1 MHFHFKAYISGVKF
15 HLQDSRQ
22 RCKFRIVMNI
32 DLYEKNLIICYRKE
46 CMAYDIEADKNNG
59 MLIQSRLLQEGVR
72 YNYVKSNII
81 IFVSFLFTVLFV
93 VTVSLRV
100 ASAFECLD
108 CSEVPVECD
117 AESCVP
123 TSCTTSVPCVGYCL
137 VATFPGMTSS
147 SMANGSDPS
156 SQNINGMFACINETN
171 PEIVGKKHCQVL
183 NYVMDRV
190 VLGYDQLVTWI

>member
-1 MHFHFKAYISGVKF
+1 MHFVWRMISKLMRIMMKHYPIDNEQRTGNNTKCWYNLGYVK
-15 HLQDSRQ
+15 
-22 RCKFRIVMNI
+22 V
-32 DLYEKNLIICYRKE
+32 
-46 CMAYDIEADKNNG
+46 
-59 MLIQSRLLQEGVR
+59 LQEGVR

-81 IFVSFLFTVLFV
+81 IFISFLFTVPFV
-93 VTVSLRV
+93 VTVSLGV

-137 VATFPGMTSS
+137 IATFPDMTSS
-147 SMANGSDPS
+147 ITTNGSDPS
-156 SQNINGMFACINETN
+156 IQNINGMFACINETN

-183 NYVMDRV
+183 NYVMDRL